1 MAVKGDFTITTAE
14 HDVETYKMGA
24 DSIEDNIKVLEE
36 YGAMLDALKARG
48 ADESTLSSIL
58 NMDIEE
64 GMEFGSKL
72 LNMSDQAWNSYFD
85 SLERLHRTA
94 AEISAKYYQDEVN
107 SLKENFVDKL
117 RSAFDGMTSD
127 MYQVGFDTAKAFVEG
142 WNKQLRNRGSNPRRY
157 RCRGERRNAVH
168 CSCRRPEHERSR
180 NCAERRDKADVPDR
194 KRPGLYRYAEACGR
208 HGRCHEWQDNSN
220 RQKCAYDLRGDVL

>member
-85 SLERLHRTA
+85 SLGA
-94 AEISAKYYQDEVN
+94 APQD
-107 SLKENFVDKL
+107 S
-117 RSAFDGMTSD
+117 
-127 MYQVGFDTAKAFVEG
+127 
-142 WNKQLRNRGSNPRRY
+142 
-157 RCRGERRNAVH
+157 RRNIREIL
-168 CSCRRPEHERSR
+168 SERGQQPQG
-180 NCAERRDKADVPDR
+180 E
-194 KRPGLYRYAEACGR
+194 LCGQAPQR
-208 HGRCHEWQDNSN
+208 
-220 RQKCAYDLRGDVL
+220 V

>member
-1 MAVKGDFTITTAE
+1 MKNLQTGTTCLSSSTGSKQHKCRRSLQRLATFVILFLCSMTISWAQGTTTDFNKTFEKVTETIPETVAVKGDFTITTAE

-85 SLERLHRTA
+85 SLERLHKTA
-94 AEISAKYYQDEVN
+94 AEISAKYYQDEVD
-107 SLKENFVDKL
+107 SLKENSQGG
-117 RSAFDGMTSD
+117 R
-127 MYQVGFDTAKAFVEG
+127 
-142 WNKQLRNRGSNPRRY
+142 
-157 RCRGERRNAVH
+157 
-168 CSCRRPEHERSR
+168 
-180 NCAERRDKADVPDR
+180 VPLASS
-194 KRPGLYRYAEACGR
+194 P
-208 HGRCHEWQDNSN
+208 
-220 RQKCAYDLRGDVL
+220 